1 VISRQSFAPRPRSR
15 AKGRQEGEIVAT
27 LVTIAYPDPL
37 TAEEARRTVQNLQ
50 TDLVIQADQVAA
62 ISRDDEG

>member
-1 VISRQSFAPRPRSR
+1 M
-15 AKGRQEGEIVAT
+15 AT
-27 LVTIAYPDPL
+27 LVAIAYPDPL